1 MIGRTHAYA
10 LIAACALFAC
20 ASFAQGR
27 PRPSQLTLEARIA
40 ALKAGTAAL
49 VAPALARLN
58 ALSPEQR
65 LAEPPAIW
73 RVAGALIEFSDCR
86 KCPRMVV
93 IPAGDFT
100 MGAPPE
106 ELGGERRHRVA
117 IAKPFA
123 VSKFSTTFVEW
134 DACVKGGGCNG
145 YQPDDQGWGRGKRP
159 VIDVSWEDAQAYAAW
174 LARKTGKPYRL
185 LSESEWEYAAR
196 AGTTTAYAFGT
207 SISPSQANFDGSTDG
222 SGPSQ
227 ANRQRTVPIGSF
239 PPNGFGLHDMHGN
252 VAEWVEDC
260 WHSEYTAAAP
270 NDGSPWL
277 DGDCDGRVLRGG
289 SWSDSASE
297 LRSAARTGEYKDKS
311 SYADGIR
318 VARDL

>member
-1 MIGRTHAYA
+1 MIGGTHAYA
-10 LIAACALFAC
+10 LIAACALFAG

-27 PRPSQLTLEARIA
+27 PRPLQGTLEARIA

-73 RVAGALIEFSDCR
+73 RVAGALAEFSDCR
-86 KCPRMVV
+86 NCPRMVV
-93 IPAGDFT
+93 VPAGEFT

-106 ELGGERRHRVA
+106 ELGDERRHRVT
-117 IAKPFA
+117 IAKPLA
-123 VSKFSTTFVEW
+123 VGKFSTTFAEW

-145 YQPDDQGWGRGKRP
+145 YRPDDQGWGRGKRP

-196 AGTTTAYAFGT
+196 AGTTTAYAFGA
-207 SISPSQANFDGSTDG
+207 SISPSQANFDVSTPF
-222 SGPSQ
+222 SL
-227 ANRQRTVPIGSF
+227 N
-239 PPNGFGLHDMHGN
+239 
-252 VAEWVEDC
+252 C
-260 WHSEYTAAAP
+260 W
-270 NDGSPWL
+270 
-277 DGDCDGRVLRGG
+277 
-289 SWSDSASE
+289 
-297 LRSAARTGEYKDKS
+297 
-311 SYADGIR
+311 
-318 VARDL
+318 